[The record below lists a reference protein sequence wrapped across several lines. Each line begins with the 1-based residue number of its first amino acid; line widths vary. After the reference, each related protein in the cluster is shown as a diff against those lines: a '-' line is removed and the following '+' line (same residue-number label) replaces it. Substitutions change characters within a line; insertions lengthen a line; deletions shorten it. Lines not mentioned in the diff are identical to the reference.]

1 MASEFQYLFTPLKI
15 GPVTVRNRL
24 MSTSHA
30 TLMGEANSKWGEPSF
45 YGERYAYYQA
55 ERAKGGIGLIIFGQ
69 TAVHPTSA
77 YELMNTSIAY
87 DESAIPGF
95 KLATDMIH
103 KHGAKVFNQLFHS
116 GLNNS
121 GKVSKLPVWAPS
133 AVPSALF
140 AETPMVMEI
149 DDIKEIVEHYGI
161 SAENSKAGGFDGVE
175 IHASHGYLP
184 QQFLSPFS
192 NQRTD
197 EYGGSLEN
205 RMRFLLE
212 VVERIRDGIGS
223 DMALGIR
230 LCGDELTPGGLT
242 LDDSVEIA
250 RRLAATGKIDY
261 LSISLGNVSTATGVV
276 VPPMYMP
283 QGYGVYA
290 AAAIKEAV
298 DNIPVFCVGR
308 ITDPLHAEKILA
320 DGQAD
325 MVGMTRAHIADPEIG
340 NKAREGRLDEIRQCV
355 GCCQDCFGNVLV
367 GVTAGCTQNPEV
379 GSEKELGAGTLETA
393 PQKKKV
399 IVIGGGRA
407 GMEVARVSALRGH
420 KVILYEKSDKL
431 GGQIN
436 LACRLPGRDEMESMI
451 RWPQDEL
458 KRLGVEII
466 FNKEVTVELIEA
478 ENPDAVV
485 VATGS
490 KALRTGANGL
500 NPIGILGSDQKNVYT
515 VEDVLLGKA
524 ELGQN
529 VVILDTEG
537 HIKAAGIAEL
547 LADQGKHVE
556 IITDKLFLGMVLDS
570 LTMMAVQ
577 QRTASKGVQVTPS
590 STLIGIKENSVDV
603 LHFFSQEVTTI
614 EAVDSVVLITGAKA
628 IDDLYLALKNKVKEL
643 YRVGDCVAPRTVDRA
658 IHDGYFVGRSI

>member
-1 MASEFQYLFTPLKI
+1 MAGEFQYLFTPLKI

-30 TLMGEANSKWGEPSF
+30 TLMGETNPKWGEPGL

-69 TAVHPTSA
+69 TAVHPTTS

-87 DESAIPGF
+87 DERAIPGF

-103 KHGAKVFNQLFHS
+103 QHGAKVFNQLFHS

-121 GKVSKLPVWAPS
+121 GKHSKLPVWAPS
-133 AVPSALF
+133 PVPSALMG
-140 AETPMVMEI
+140 ETPKVMEI
-149 DDIKEIVEHYGI
+149 EDIKEMVEYYGI

-212 VVERIRDGIGS
+212 VIERIRKGIGNE
-223 DMALGIR
+223 MALGVR

-250 RRLAATGKIDY
+250 GNLAASGKIDY

-325 MVGMTRAHIADPEIG
+325 MVGMTRAHIADPEVG

-355 GCCQDCFGNVLV
+355 GCCQDCFGNVLT
-367 GVTAGCTQNPEV
+367 GATAGCTQNPEA
-379 GSEKELGAGTLETA
+379 GDEKELGMGTLTPA

-399 IVIGGGRA
+399 MIIGGGRS
-407 GMEVARVSALRGH
+407 GMEAARLAASRGH
-420 KVILYEKSDKL
+420 EVVIYEKSDKL
-431 GGQIN
+431 GGQLN
-436 LACRLPGRDEMESMI
+436 LACKLPGRDEMESII

-458 KRLGVEII
+458 KRLNVKVIL
-466 FNKEVTVELIEA
+466 NKEVTAQLVEE
-478 ENPDAVV
+478 EKPDVVV

-490 KALRTGANGL
+490 RLLRTGANGL
-500 NPIGILGSDQKNVYT
+500 NPLGIPGSERKNVYT
-515 VEDVLLGKA
+515 VEDVLLGRA
-524 ELGQN
+524 EIGQK
-529 VVILDTEG
+529 VLIFDSEG
-537 HIKAAGIAEL
+537 HIKAPGIAEL
-547 LADQGKHVE
+547 LADRGKQVE
-556 IITDKLFLGMVLDS
+556 IITDKPFMGMFLDS

-577 QRTASKGVQVTPS
+577 QRVGSKGIRITPF
-590 STLIGIKENSVDV
+590 STVIGIEENTATV
-603 LHFFSQEVTTI
+603 LNFFTQEVQMR
-614 EAVDSVVLITGAKA
+614 EVDTVVLVTGSEANEE
-628 IDDLYLALKNKVKEL
+628 LYLTLKNNVKEL